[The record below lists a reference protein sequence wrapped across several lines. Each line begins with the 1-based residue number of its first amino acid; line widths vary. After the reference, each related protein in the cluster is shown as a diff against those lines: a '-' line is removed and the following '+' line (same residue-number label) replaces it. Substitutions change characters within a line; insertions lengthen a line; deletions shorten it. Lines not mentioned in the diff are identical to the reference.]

1 MLKSLDLHETGA
13 ESCPALLRLAAAV
26 SNDGASWELGGAR
39 DEEGHAASENGEA
52 RTEGCHG
59 HFQRHKVRRH
69 TNTVGHITSLT
80 RPINHPPRALPLP
93 PTR

>member
-1 MLKSLDLHETGA
+1 VQKSALKSLDLHETGA

-39 DEEGHAASENGEA
+39 DEEGHAASANGEA

-59 HFQRHKVRRH
+59 HFQRHKVSDA
-69 TNTVGHITSLT
+69 HITSLT
-80 RPINHPPRALPLP
+80 LLIHHPPRALPLP